1 MPTNR
6 ELMHLLDPGLLR
18 EFDGL
23 RRMRN
28 ELVHGIE
35 TPSPSILNEAIQ
47 RLNAILADI
56 KRRPTGEDGS
66 APS

>member
-1 MPTNR
+1 
-6 ELMHLLDPGLLR
+6 MHLLDPGLLR

-35 TPSPSILNEAIQ
+35 TPSPAILNEAIQ

-56 KRRPTGEDGS
+56 KGRPTGEDGS